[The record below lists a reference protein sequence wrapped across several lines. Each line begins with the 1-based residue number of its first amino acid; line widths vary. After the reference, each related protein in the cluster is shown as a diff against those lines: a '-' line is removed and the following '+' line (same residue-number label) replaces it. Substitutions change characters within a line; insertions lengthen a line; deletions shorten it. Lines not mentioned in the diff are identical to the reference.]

1 MENIHD
7 KSLQVSLNEVQG
19 KDNENITINPDFSDL
34 INPNS
39 QEPTISVDD
48 IKKEAERLKNKLSE
62 SIDHNEI
69 LTRLLDEI
77 QEVDFKEEAFP
88 KVKRLREQLEKLN
101 PNSDEYKE
109 IQSEID
115 GCKLNQKHYLIISI
129 EEILKTATNN
139 KWSLSKKHD
148 FVYIY
153 NGCYW
158 SEVEK
163 DDLKKFLGEA
173 SEKLSVPKFDARYF
187 NFRDNL
193 LKQFQTTAYLP
204 TPEND
209 LNKVFINLKNGTFEI
224 NGENQN
230 LRPFDKNDFI
240 TYQLP
245 FEYNPDATCPKWQ
258 KFLNE
263 VLPDEKLQMVLA
275 EYLGYV
281 FIRNGSSIL
290 KEETALILYG
300 TGANGKSVVFEVVNS
315 MLGNENVS
323 SYSLQDLT
331 NENGYFRAKIAN
343 KLVNYASE
351 INDKLES
358 NVFKQLTS
366 GEPVSARLPYGEP
379 FTLRQYAKLIFNSNE
394 LPKNVEHTNAFF
406 RRFLIVPFEVTI
418 PEEKQDKNLHTK
430 IIESELS
437 GIFNWT
443 LSGLNR
449 LLKQKRFTESEKVK
463 EAVNQYRTESDSVLM
478 FLNERNYKKGTTG
491 NFKAYGDF
499 YNEYRE
505 FCFDD
510 GMIPVKKSNFKKRLG
525 ANQFQFDRQAGTGQ
539 NIVFVN

>member
-193 LKQFQTTAYLP
+193 LKQFLTSAYLP
-204 TPEND
+204 TP
-209 LNKVFINLKNGTFEI
+209 
-224 NGENQN
+224 
-230 LRPFDKNDFI
+230 
-240 TYQLP
+240 
-245 FEYNPDATCPKWQ
+245 
-258 KFLNE
+258 
-263 VLPDEKLQMVLA
+263 
-275 EYLGYV
+275 
-281 FIRNGSSIL
+281 
-290 KEETALILYG
+290 
-300 TGANGKSVVFEVVNS
+300 
-315 MLGNENVS
+315 
-323 SYSLQDLT
+323 
-331 NENGYFRAKIAN
+331 
-343 KLVNYASE
+343 
-351 INDKLES
+351 
-358 NVFKQLTS
+358 
-366 GEPVSARLPYGEP
+366 
-379 FTLRQYAKLIFNSNE
+379 
-394 LPKNVEHTNAFF
+394 
-406 RRFLIVPFEVTI
+406 
-418 PEEKQDKNLHTK
+418 
-430 IIESELS
+430 
-437 GIFNWT
+437 
-443 LSGLNR
+443 
-449 LLKQKRFTESEKVK
+449 
-463 EAVNQYRTESDSVLM
+463 
-478 FLNERNYKKGTTG
+478 
-491 NFKAYGDF
+491 
-499 YNEYRE
+499 
-505 FCFDD
+505 
-510 GMIPVKKSNFKKRLG
+510 
-525 ANQFQFDRQAGTGQ
+525 
-539 NIVFVN
+539 

>member
-366 GEPVSARLPYGEP
+366 GDPVSARLP
-379 FTLRQYAKLIFNSNE
+379 
-394 LPKNVEHTNAFF
+394 
-406 RRFLIVPFEVTI
+406 
-418 PEEKQDKNLHTK
+418 
-430 IIESELS
+430 
-437 GIFNWT
+437 
-443 LSGLNR
+443 
-449 LLKQKRFTESEKVK
+449 
-463 EAVNQYRTESDSVLM
+463 
-478 FLNERNYKKGTTG
+478 
-491 NFKAYGDF
+491 
-499 YNEYRE
+499 
-505 FCFDD
+505 
-510 GMIPVKKSNFKKRLG
+510 
-525 ANQFQFDRQAGTGQ
+525 
-539 NIVFVN
+539 

>member
-1 MENIHD
+1 
-7 KSLQVSLNEVQG
+7 
-19 KDNENITINPDFSDL
+19 
-34 INPNS
+34 
-39 QEPTISVDD
+39 
-48 IKKEAERLKNKLSE
+48 
-62 SIDHNEI
+62 
-69 LTRLLDEI
+69 
-77 QEVDFKEEAFP
+77 
-88 KVKRLREQLEKLN
+88 
-101 PNSDEYKE
+101 
-109 IQSEID
+109 
-115 GCKLNQKHYLIISI
+115 
-129 EEILKTATNN
+129 
-139 KWSLSKKHD
+139 
-148 FVYIY
+148 
-153 NGCYW
+153 YW

-290 KEETALILYG
+290 KEEKALILYG
-300 TGANGKSVVFEVVNS
+300 TGANGKSVVFEVVNA

-323 SYSLQDLT
+323 NYSLQDLT

-351 INDKLES
+351 INGKLEAS
-358 NVFKQLTS
+358 VFKQLVS

-394 LPKNVEHTNAFF
+394 LPKDVEHTNAFF

-449 LLKQKRFTESEKVK
+449 LMKQKRFTESEKVK

-505 FCFDD
+505 FCSDD
-510 GMIPVKKSNFKKRLG
+510 GMIPVKKSNFKKRLE

>member
-7 KSLQVSLNEVQG
+7 KSLQVSLDEVQG
-19 KDNENITINPDFSDL
+19 KDSKNITINPDFSDL

-69 LTRLLDEI
+69 MTRLLDEI

-115 GCKLNQKHYLIISI
+115 ECKLNQKHYLIISI

-209 LNKVFINLKNGTFEI
+209 LNKVFINLKNGTFDI

-258 KFLNE
+258 KFLDE
-263 VLPDEKLQMVLA
+263 VLPDKTLQMVLA
-275 EYLGYV
+275 EYLGYI
-281 FIRNGSSIL
+281 FIRNGSPIL
-290 KEETALILYG
+290 KEEKALILYG
-300 TGANGKSVVFEVVNS
+300 TGANGKSVVFEVVNA

-323 SYSLQDLT
+323 NYSLQDLT

-351 INDKLES
+351 INGKLEAS
-358 NVFKQLTS
+358 VFKQLVS

-394 LPKNVEHTNAFF
+394 LPKDVEQTNAFF
-406 RRFLIVPFEVTI
+406 RRFLIIPFDVTI

-449 LLKQKRFTESEKVK
+449 LLKQKRFTESEKIK

-491 NFKAYGDF
+491 NFKTYGDF
-499 YNEYRE
+499 YDEYRG
-505 FCFDD
+505 FCSDD
-510 GMIPVKKSNFKKRLG
+510 GMIPVKKSNFKKRLE
-525 ANQFQFDRQAGTGQ
+525 ASQFQFDRQAGTGQ

>member
-510 GMIPVKKSNFKKRLG
+510 GMIPVKKSNFKKRLE